1 MKKDRYFLYLC
12 IAISAEIV
20 AATLLALS
28 KGMSVLLPT
37 GLALA
42 TYTFSYFFLTLS
54 LKKIPIGI
62 AYALWAGV
70 GIVATSITNRMLFGK
85 LISHGSIIG
94 MVLILAGVLVINL
107 LSGKKKTV
115 NPVTGGR

>member
-1 MKKDRYFLYLC
+1 MKKDRYFFYLC
-12 IAISAEIV
+12 IAITTEI
-20 AATLLALS
+20 AATTLLALS
-28 KGMSVLLPT
+28 KGMSVRLPA

-42 TYTFSYFFLTLS
+42 TYAFSYFYLTLS
-54 LKKIPIGI
+54 LKKIPIGL

-70 GIVATSITNRMLFGK
+70 GIVATSATNRVLFGK

-107 LSGKKKTV
+107 LSGKK
-115 NPVTGGR
+115 NPANTVTGGR